1 MLASADTLGVFKQHV
16 CLVYIV

>member
-1 MLASADTLGVFKQHV
+1 MLARADTLGVFKQHV